1 MKTFTNGQKFH
12 QCFRV
17 QNQLRKI
24 SHFLYINNKNIEKE
38 IIHIPI
44 HNSLRVNKISWIKP
58 NKEVKNLYH
67 KLNKEIEKDIKKN
80 GMKKK
85 KKGMETH
92 SMLMAW

>member
-1 MKTFTNGQKFH
+1 MKTFRNGKKLH

-24 SHFLYINNKNIEKE
+24 SYFLYINNKHIGKE
-38 IIHIPI
+38 IIHILI

-67 KLNKEIEKDIKKN
+67 KLNKEIEKDVKKN
-80 GMKKK
+80 ET
-85 KKGMETH
+85 ETH
-92 SMLMAW
+92 SMLTAW